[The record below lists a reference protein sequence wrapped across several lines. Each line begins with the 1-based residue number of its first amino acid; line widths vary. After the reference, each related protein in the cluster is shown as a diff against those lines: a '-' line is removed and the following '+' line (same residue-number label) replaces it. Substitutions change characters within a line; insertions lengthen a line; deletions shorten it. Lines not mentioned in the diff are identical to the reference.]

1 MKCLLLS
8 LWISYVLAAKSPH
21 CKNKNCLRQGHNEG
35 NIRILING
43 GRGSRG
49 LPFDN
54 IYRVYDPFRNIN
66 PRGDA
71 IETET
76 SAGAFGATFNTG
88 TGASG
93 GSLDVTAQ
101 ASEHPMFGDMAY
113 APNSNDPN
121 PSIGDPNQPVQDYIP
136 AEHHIMGSG
145 SAFSRRNNVMTG
157 INNGVAGAAMEVG
170 RHSGTNG
177 ANAGMSIAAGN
188 TGDTSWT
195 ARRNGDVSGNSVLN
209 ARLGIGRSN
218 EIAGRKVSTIDHYN
232 GMTSMDG
239 YHSSTN
245 QINYKNM
252 KHGNSYRKKQRKVSI
267 TFLHIV

>member
-1 MKCLLLS
+1 M
-8 LWISYVLAAKSPH
+8 
-21 CKNKNCLRQGHNEG
+21 
-35 NIRILING
+35 ING

-54 IYRVYDPFRNIN
+54 TYRVYDPFRNIN

-71 IETET
+71 IETGT

-101 ASEHPMFGDMAY
+101 ASDHPMFGDIAY
-113 APNSNDPN
+113 TPNSNDPN
-121 PSIGDPNQPVQDYIP
+121 PSVGDPNQPVQDYIP

-145 SAFSRRNNVMTG
+145 GAFNRRNNVMAG
-157 INNGVAGAAMEVG
+157 INNGVAGAAIEVG
-170 RHSGTNG
+170 RHSGTNR
-177 ANAGMSIAAGN
+177 ATAGMSIAAGN
-188 TGDTSWT
+188 TGDTSRT

-209 ARLGIGRSN
+209 ARLGMARSN
-218 EIAGRKVSTIDHYN
+218 KIAGRKVSSI
-232 GMTSMDG
+232 DG
-239 YHSSTN
+239 YHSITN

-252 KHGNSYRKKQRKVSI
+252 KHGNSYKKKQRKVSN
-267 TFLHIV
+267 TFLHIA